1 VQQKMNTFLRKKIS
15 YLGLGILTASVTLFL
30 THTYAE
36 TAYFS
41 AKTPYQVCFTPGQ
54 NCTHLIVDAINQAK
68 QSVYVQAYSFTS
80 APIAQAIVE
89 AKHRGLDVK
98 VILDKSQIR
107 KNSYSSA
114 KYLMNNHID
123 TFIDHRPAIAH
134 NKVIIIDNNALIT
147 GSFNFSKSAQMRNA
161 ENVIIIHD
169 HDLSKK
175 YLENWIKRKNQSVDA
190 KDYHK

>member
-1 VQQKMNTFLRKKIS
+1 MNTFLRKKIS